1 MAKMRDFFK
10 YTFASFLGILIFF
23 GLGTGGLFFLLI
35 SAAIKDTGPQVK
47 DKSVLVFDLATKIT
61 DTNPGSSTGEL
72 LQKAVSGDKE
82 NAVTLRTVLETINKA
97 AVDPRIVAIY
107 LDGSGD
113 SESGISG
120 FATLKEV
127 RKALQN
133 FKATGKKIIAY
144 DVDWDESTY
153 YLGSVANTVAVNPM
167 GRMEINGLRSETMF
181 LTGALEKYGV
191 GVQVLRVGK
200 YKSAIEPLVLK
211 QFSTESRQQTQRLL
225 NDIWGDF
232 RATVGQSRKLTPQ
245 QIQTIADSKGLLM
258 PNEAQKSR
266 LVDKVA
272 YFDEVVTE
280 LKKLTGTDNEDED
293 EKSFRQISLGT
304 YAKVPDREVGQE
316 RSSRNKIAIVY
327 AEGEIVN
334 GEGSLRQVGGDRV
347 ARQLRK
353 LRQSKDVKAVILRV
367 NSPGG
372 SATASEII
380 QREVKLT
387 RQVKPVVVSMGNY
400 AASGGYWIS
409 SYANRIFAEP
419 NTITGSI
426 GVFGILPNLQ
436 KLANNNGVN
445 WDVVKTG
452 RFADSQTVSRPKK
465 PEELAI
471 YQNSVNQVYYQFV
484 QKVAD
489 SRKLPATKV
498 QEIAQGRVWSGLAA
512 KQIGLVDE
520 IGGINEAVKY
530 AAKEA
535 KLGDDWELKQ
545 FSRNGSLE
553 ERILKNLFNS
563 YLPSI
568 SSEEQPVNTV
578 MKFGPF
584 AETYQV
590 LTEEL
595 QMLTNLNDPLSV
607 YARLPYNLRID

>member
-1 MAKMRDFFK
+1 MRDFFK

-23 GLGTGGLFFLLI
+23 GLGTGGLIFLLI

-47 DKSVLVFDLATKIT
+47 DKSVLVFDLSTKIT
-61 DTNPGSSTGEL
+61 DTNPGSGTGEF
-72 LQKAVSGDKE
+72 LQKAVSGERD
-82 NAVTLRTVLETINKA
+82 NALTLRTVLETINKA
-97 AVDPRIVAIY
+97 AADKRIVAIY
-107 LDGSGD
+107 LDGNGESD
-113 SESGISG
+113 SGISG

-127 RKALQN
+127 RRALEN

-144 DVDWDESTY
+144 DLDWDEPNY
-153 YLGSVANTVAVNPM
+153 YLGSVANTLIVNPM
-167 GRMEINGLRSETMF
+167 GAVEVNGLRSETMF
-181 LTGALEKYGV
+181 LSGALEKYGI
-191 GVQVLRVGK
+191 GVQILRVGK
-200 YKSAIEPLVLK
+200 YKSAVEPFILK
-211 QFSTESRQQTQRLL
+211 EFSSENRQQTQRLL

-232 RATVGQSRKLTPQ
+232 RATVGKSRQLTPQ
-245 QIQTIADSKGLLM
+245 QIQAIADNKSLLIAT
-258 PNEAQKSR
+258 EAQKSR

-272 YFDEVVTE
+272 YFDEVITD
-280 LKKLTGTDNEDED
+280 LKKLTGSDDED
-293 EKSFRQISLGT
+293 EKTFRQISLNT
-304 YAKVPDREVGQE
+304 YARVPANEVGQE
-316 RSSRNKIAIVY
+316 RTSKNKIAIVY
-327 AEGEIVN
+327 AEGEIVS
-334 GEGSLRQVGGDRV
+334 GQGTLRQVGGDRI
-347 ARQLRK
+347 ASQLRQLR
-353 LRQSKDVKAVILRV
+353 QNKDVKAVILRV

-372 SATASEII
+372 SASASEII

-409 SYANRIFAEP
+409 TYANRIFAET

-436 KLANNNGVN
+436 KLANNNGVT

-452 RFADSQTVSRPKK
+452 RFADSQTVARPKN
-465 PEELAI
+465 PQELAI
-471 YQNSVNQVYYQFV
+471 YQTSVNLIYYQFV
-484 QKVAD
+484 GKVAD
-489 SRKLPATKV
+489 SRKLPPTRV

-545 FSRNGSLE
+545 FGRSGSLE
-553 ERILKNLFNS
+553 ERIFKNLFS
-563 YLPSI
+563 YAPSI

-584 AETYQV
+584 AETYQY
-590 LTEEL
+590 LKEEL
-595 QMLTNLNDPLSV
+595 QVLSNLNDPLNI

>member
-1 MAKMRDFFK
+1 MRDFFK
-10 YTFASFLGILIFF
+10 YTFASLFGILIFF
-23 GLGTGGLFFLLI
+23 GLGTGGLIFLLI

-47 DKSVLVFDLATKIT
+47 DKSVLVFDLSTKIT
-61 DTNPGSSTGEL
+61 DTNPGSGTGEL
-72 LQKAVSGDKE
+72 LQKAVSGEKD
-82 NAVTLRTVLETINKA
+82 NALTLRTVLETINKA
-97 AVDPRIVAIY
+97 ATDKRIVAIY
-107 LDGSGD
+107 LDGNGESDSGV
-113 SESGISG
+113 SG

-127 RKALQN
+127 RRALEN

-144 DVDWDESTY
+144 DLDWDEPNY
-153 YLGSVANTVAVNPM
+153 YLGSVANTLIVNPM
-167 GRMEINGLRSETMF
+167 GAVEMNGLRSETMF
-181 LTGALEKYGV
+181 LSGALEKYGI

-200 YKSAIEPLVLK
+200 YKSAIEPFILK
-211 QFSTESRQQTQRLL
+211 EFSSENRQQTQRLL
-225 NDIWGDF
+225 NDLWGDF
-232 RATVGQSRKLTPQ
+232 RATVGKSRQLTPQ
-245 QIQTIADSKGLLM
+245 QIQAIADNKGLLIAT
-258 PNEAQKSR
+258 EAQKSR

-272 YFDEVVTE
+272 YFDEVITD
-280 LKKLTGTDNEDED
+280 LKKLTGSDDKD
-293 EKSFRQISLGT
+293 EKTFRQISLNT
-304 YAKVPDREVGQE
+304 YARVPDREVGQE
-316 RSSRNKIAIVY
+316 RTSKNKIAIVY
-327 AEGEIVN
+327 AEGEIVS
-334 GEGSLRQVGGDRV
+334 GQGSLRQVGGDRI
-347 ARQLRK
+347 ASQLRQLR
-353 LRQSKDVKAVILRV
+353 RNKDVKAVILRV

-372 SATASEII
+372 SASASEII

-409 SYANRIFAEP
+409 TYANRIFAEP
-419 NTITGSI
+419 NTVTGSI

-436 KLANNNGVN
+436 KIANNNGVT

-452 RFADSQTVSRPKK
+452 RFADSQTVSRPKT

-471 YQNSVNQVYYQFV
+471 FQTSVNQIYYQFV
-484 QKVAD
+484 GKVAD

-545 FSRNGSLE
+545 FSRSGSLE
-553 ERILKNLFNS
+553 ERILKNLFS
-563 YLPSI
+563 YVPSI
-568 SSEEQPVNTV
+568 SHEEQPVNTV

-584 AETYQV
+584 AETYQLVKEEFQV
-590 LTEEL
+590 LA
-595 QMLTNLNDPLSV
+595 NLNDPLNV

>member
-1 MAKMRDFFK
+1 
-10 YTFASFLGILIFF
+10 S
-23 GLGTGGLFFLLI
+23 
-35 SAAIKDTGPQVK
+35 
-47 DKSVLVFDLATKIT
+47 
-61 DTNPGSSTGEL
+61 GE
-72 LQKAVSGDKE
+72 
-82 NAVTLRTVLETINKA
+82 
-97 AVDPRIVAIY
+97 
-107 LDGSGD
+107 
-113 SESGISG
+113 SESGVSG

-127 RKALQN
+127 RKALLR

-144 DVDWDESTY
+144 DVDWDEPTY
-153 YLGSVANTVAVNPM
+153 YLGSVANTIIVNPM
-167 GRMEINGLRSETMF
+167 GAVEINGLRSETMF
-181 LTGALEKYGV
+181 LSGALEKYGV

-200 YKSAIEPLVLK
+200 YKSAVEPFLLK
-211 QFSTESRQQTQRLL
+211 QFSTENRQQTQRLL

-232 RATVGQSRKLTPQ
+232 RATVGQSRQLSPQ
-245 QIQTIADSKGLLM
+245 QIQTMADSKGLLM
-258 PNEAQKSR
+258 ANEAKKSR

-272 YFDEVVTE
+272 YFDEVVTD
-280 LKKLTGTDNEDED
+280 LKKLTDSDEED
-293 EKSFRQISLGT
+293 KTFRQISLGT
-304 YAKVPDREVGQE
+304 YARVPDREVGQE

-334 GEGSLRQVGGDRV
+334 GEGSLRQVGGDRI
-347 ARQLRK
+347 ASQLRL
-353 LRQSKDVKAVILRV
+353 LRQNKDVKAVILRV

-372 SATASEII
+372 SATASEVI

-387 RQVKPVVVSMGNY
+387 RQVKPVIVSMGNY

-409 SYANRIFAEP
+409 TYANRIFAEP

-426 GVFGILPNLQ
+426 GVFGLLPNLQ

-452 RFADSQTVSRPKK
+452 RFADSQTVSRPKN

-471 YQNSVNQVYYQFV
+471 YQNSVNLIYYQFV
-484 QKVAD
+484 GKVAD
-489 SRKLPATKV
+489 SRKLPASQV

-545 FSRNGSLE
+545 FSRSGSLE
-553 ERILKNLFNS
+553 ERILKNLFS
-563 YLPSI
+563 YVPGI

-584 AETYQV
+584 AETYQH

-595 QMLTNLNDPLSV
+595 QMLTNLNDPLNV

>member
-1 MAKMRDFFK
+1 MRDFFK
-10 YTFASFLGILIFF
+10 YTFASFLGVLIFF
-23 GLGTGGLFFLLI
+23 GLGTGSLIFLLI
-35 SAAIKDTGPQVK
+35 SAAMKDTGPQVK

-61 DTNPGSSTGEL
+61 DTNPGSGTGEL
-72 LQKAVSGDKE
+72 LQKAVSGEKE
-82 NAVTLRTVLETINKA
+82 NSVTLRTVLETINRA
-97 AVDPRIVAIY
+97 AADKRIVAIY
-107 LDGSGD
+107 LDGSGE
-113 SESGISG
+113 SEGGVSG

-127 RKALQN
+127 RKALQR

-144 DVDWDESTY
+144 DVDWDEPTY
-153 YLGSVANTVAVNPM
+153 YLGSVANTVIVNPM
-167 GRMEINGLRSETMF
+167 GAVEINGLRSETMF
-181 LTGALEKYGV
+181 LSGALEKYGV

-200 YKSAIEPLVLK
+200 YKSAIEPLILK
-211 QFSTESRQQTQRLL
+211 QFSTENRQQTQRLL

-232 RATVGQSRKLTPQ
+232 RSTVGTSRQLSPQ

-258 PNEAQKSR
+258 ANEAQKGR

-272 YFDEVVTE
+272 YFDEVVTD
-280 LKKLTGTDNEDED
+280 LKKLTDSDEED
-293 EKSFRQISLGT
+293 KTFRQISLGT
-304 YAKVPDREVGQE
+304 YARVPDREVGQE

-334 GEGSLRQVGGDRV
+334 GEGSLRQVGGDRI
-347 ARQLRK
+347 ANQLRQLR
-353 LRQSKDVKAVILRV
+353 QNKDVKAVILRV

-387 RQVKPVVVSMGNY
+387 RKVKPVIVSMGNY

-409 SYANRIFAEP
+409 TYANRIFAEP

-436 KLANNNGVN
+436 KLANSNGIN

-452 RFADSQTVSRPKK
+452 RFADLQTVSRPRS

-471 YQNSVNQVYYQFV
+471 YQNSVNHVYYKFV
-484 QKVAD
+484 GKVAD
-489 SRKLPATKV
+489 SRKLTPQRV

-512 KQIGLVDE
+512 KEVGLVDD

-545 FSRNGSLE
+545 FSRSGSLE
-553 ERILKNLFNS
+553 ERILKNLFS
-563 YLPSI
+563 YVPNV

-584 AETYQV
+584 RETFQH
-590 LTEEL
+590 LTTEL
-595 QMLTNLNDPLSV
+595 EMLTNLNDPLNV